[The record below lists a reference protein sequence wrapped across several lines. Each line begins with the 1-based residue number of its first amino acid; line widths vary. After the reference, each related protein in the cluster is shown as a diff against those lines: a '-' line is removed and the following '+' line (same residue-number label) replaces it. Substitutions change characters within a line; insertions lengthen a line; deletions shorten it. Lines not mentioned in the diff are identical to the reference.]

1 MTKLLKEAFE
11 KATKLPDQEQDSI
24 AVHIILEVD
33 SRNQWDQTLASTQDQ
48 LEAMATEAVE
58 EHEKGKTTPADD
70 YFLKA

>member
-24 AVHIILEVD
+24 ALHIILEVD
-33 SRNQWDQTLASTQDQ
+33 SRNQWDQTLAGTQDQ
-48 LEAMATEAVE
+48 LAAMAEQATE
-58 EHEKGKTTPADD
+58 EHQKGKTTPADD